1 MFRGEKAGK
10 KNKAPSD
17 PQLNYQFRNHSKPK
31 ILCKIYEARNPSLY
45 IKYWKG
51 RSMSGLVSLE
61 KSQVS
66 QMTSDKDWKIRE
78 TRHQVSFWVHS

>member
-17 PQLNYQFRNHSKPK
+17 PQLNYQLRNHSKPK
-31 ILCKIYEARNPSLY
+31 TLCKIYEARNPSLY

-51 RSMSGLVSLE
+51 EVYVRTCVTGK
-61 KSQVS
+61 KSS
-66 QMTSDKDWKIRE
+66 KSDDLR
-78 TRHQVSFWVHS
+78 